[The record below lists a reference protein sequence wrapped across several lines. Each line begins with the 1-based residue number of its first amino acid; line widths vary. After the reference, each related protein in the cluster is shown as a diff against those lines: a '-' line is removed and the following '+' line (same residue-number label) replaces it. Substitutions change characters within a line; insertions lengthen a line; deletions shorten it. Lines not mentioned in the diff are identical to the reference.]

1 MAAATGIERPN
12 PTLITALRMRAFL
25 LARVT
30 ADECWRVV
38 SPTQA
43 LNCTARLNCLKSP
56 TVATAARAPTGPMPI
71 NVAAFFTPAL
81 SLACAAMRSSHQAM
95 WASSARRCACACCTH
110 SRARV
115 FISLPAS
122 SSVSM
127 STASSAAG
135 PCAKKCI
142 CGRRAAGGFTHRS
155 GVVGV
160 VLAAGTFASI
170 RADKLD
176 RNDACVQAQHLEL
189 ARPMVRAG
197 ARLHGH
203 DAAGGQLRAPG
214 DKLVQRQGADGEHLP
229 GGVHGMHLQHPLCQ
243 IDPHANGLALNDG
256 SRNLL
261 HGTSPFHGLRL
272 MTLSTA
278 NLAASTPLPEGG
290 KSLRIPVEERPLGV
304 ANNTRHRT
312 LPS

>member
-12 PTLITALRMRAFL
+12 PTFITALRMRAFL

-43 LNCTARLNCLKSP
+43 LNCAARLNCLKSP
-56 TVATAARAPTGPMPI
+56 TVATAAGAPTGPMPI

-142 CGRRAAGGFTHRS
+142 CGR
-155 GVVGV
+155 
-160 VLAAGTFASI
+160 
-170 RADKLD
+170 
-176 RNDACVQAQHLEL
+176 
-189 ARPMVRAG
+189 
-197 ARLHGH
+197 
-203 DAAGGQLRAPG
+203 
-214 DKLVQRQGADGEHLP
+214 
-229 GGVHGMHLQHPLCQ
+229 
-243 IDPHANGLALNDG
+243 
-256 SRNLL
+256 
-261 HGTSPFHGLRL
+261 
-272 MTLSTA
+272 
-278 NLAASTPLPEGG
+278 LAASHTAAASLALFLPLAPSRRYGLTSWTAMTRASRPSTL
-290 KSLRIPVEERPLGV
+290 SLRAQWCELELVYMATMQPAGNCVHQAINLFSARARMVSTYP
-304 ANNTRHRT
+304 AASTACTCSTRFAKSTPTRT
-312 LPS
+312 AWP